1 MILHPGRLL
10 RRSVSWV
17 MGMGILVATLFA
29 ILVRGS
35 VFSYD
40 TWAFGASLSLVSAVL
55 MTVPFLLLG
64 AWVIIRGRGIV
75 RKVRHTLIRGTISIA
90 FIYIGYAVLYVASTN
105 AVPDKIRE
113 EYQMIHPLLRLAASP
128 VIVFDPSAFRH
139 PDGSVLE
146 DYRLMGLSAN
156 EANLHF
162 VQAND
167 LIHSLDLVTDNR
179 SEWRN
184 RAIELGFW
192 AFGFHSLRHRG
203 LGDHL
208 HVSLRLPG

>member
-55 MTVPFLLLG
+55 MTVPLLLLG
-64 AWVIIRGRGIV
+64 ARVIIRGRGIV
-75 RKVRHTLIRGTISIA
+75 RRFQLMLIRGAIMIA

-162 VQAND
+162 VQKDD

>member
-55 MTVPFLLLG
+55 MTVPLLLLG

-75 RKVRHTLIRGTISIA
+75 RKVQLMLIRGAIMIT

-105 AVPDKIRE
+105 AVPDEIRE
-113 EYQMIHPLLRLAASP
+113 EYQTIHPLLRLAASP

-162 VQAND
+162 VQKDD

>member
-40 TWAFGASLSLVSAVL
+40 TWALGASLSLVSAVL
-55 MTVPFLLLG
+55 MTVPLLLLG

-75 RKVRHTLIRGTISIA
+75 RRFQLMLIRGAIMIA

-105 AVPDKIRE
+105 AVPDEIRE
-113 EYQMIHPLLRLAASP
+113 EYQTIHPLLRLAASP

-162 VQAND
+162 VQKDD
-167 LIHSLDLVTDNR
+167 LIHSLDLVIDNR

>member
-1 MILHPGRLL
+1 MTYHPGSLL

-35 VFSYD
+35 VFSYH
-40 TWAFGASLSLVSAVL
+40 TWGFAASLSLVCAAL
-55 MTVPFLLLG
+55 MTVPLLLLG
-64 AWVIIRGRGIV
+64 IWVMIPGRGII
-75 RKVRHTLIRGTISIA
+75 RHMLIRGAIA
-90 FIYIGYAVLYVASTN
+90 IAIIYTGYAVLYVASTN
-105 AVPDKIRE
+105 AVPDEIRE

-128 VIVFDPSAFRH
+128 VIVFDPSAFRQ
-139 PDGSVLE
+139 PEGSMLE

-162 VQAND
+162 AQKDD
-167 LIHSLDLVTDNR
+167 LIHSLDLATDNR

-184 RAIELGFW
+184 RAIEIGFW
-192 AFGFHSLRHRG
+192 ALGFHSLRHVG
-203 LGDHL
+203 VGDHL

>member
-55 MTVPFLLLG
+55 MTVPLLLLG
-64 AWVIIRGRGIV
+64 ARVIIRGRGIV
-75 RKVRHTLIRGTISIA
+75 RRFQLMLIRGAIMIA

-105 AVPDKIRE
+105 AVPDEIRE
-113 EYQMIHPLLRLAASP
+113 EYQTIHPLLRLAASP

-162 VQAND
+162 VQKDD

-192 AFGFHSLRHRG
+192 ALGFHSLRHRG
-203 LGDHL
+203 VGDHL

>member
-105 AVPDKIRE
+105 AVPDEIRE
-113 EYQMIHPLLRLAASP
+113 EYQTIHPLLRLAASP

-162 VQAND
+162 VQKDD

>member
-40 TWAFGASLSLVSAVL
+40 TWALGASLSLVSAVL

-64 AWVIIRGRGIV
+64 AWVIIRGRRIGRRV
-75 RKVRHTLIRGTISIA
+75 QLMFIRGAIMIA

-162 VQAND
+162 MQTDD

-203 LGDHL
+203 VGDHL
-208 HVSLRLPG
+208 HISLRIPG

>member
-64 AWVIIRGRGIV
+64 AWVIIRGRRIV

-162 VQAND
+162 VQANN

>member
-55 MTVPFLLLG
+55 MTVPLLLLG
-64 AWVIIRGRGIV
+64 ARVIIRGRGIV
-75 RKVRHTLIRGTISIA
+75 RRFQLMLIRSAIMIA

-105 AVPDKIRE
+105 AVPDEIRE
-113 EYQMIHPLLRLAASP
+113 EYQTIHPLLRLAASP

-162 VQAND
+162 VQKDD

>member
-1 MILHPGRLL
+1 MTYHPGSLL

-55 MTVPFLLLG
+55 MSVPLLLLG
-64 AWVIIRGRGIV
+64 ARVIIRGRGIV

-162 VQAND
+162 VQKDD

>member
-55 MTVPFLLLG
+55 MTVPLLLLG
-64 AWVIIRGRGIV
+64 ARVIIRGRGIV
-75 RKVRHTLIRGTISIA
+75 RRFQLMLIRGAIMIA

-105 AVPDKIRE
+105 AVPDEIRE
-113 EYQMIHPLLRLAASP
+113 EYQTIHPLLRLAASP

>member
-192 AFGFHSLRHRG
+192 ALGFHSLRHRG
-203 LGDHL
+203 VGDHL

>member
-90 FIYIGYAVLYVASTN
+90 FIYMGYAVLYVASTN
-105 AVPDKIRE
+105 AVPDEIRE
-113 EYQMIHPLLRLAASP
+113 EYQTIHPLLRLAASP

-162 VQAND
+162 VQKDD

>member
-1 MILHPGRLL
+1 MTYHPGSLL

-162 VQAND
+162 VQKDD

-203 LGDHL
+203 VGDHL

>member
-1 MILHPGRLL
+1 MIRHSGSLL

-17 MGMGILVATLFA
+17 IGMGILVATLFA

-55 MTVPFLLLG
+55 MTVPLLLLG
-64 AWVIIRGRGIV
+64 AWVIIRGCGIV
-75 RKVRHTLIRGTISIA
+75 RRVQLMLIRGAIMIA
-90 FIYIGYAVLYVASTN
+90 FIYMGYAVLYVASTN
-105 AVPDKIRE
+105 TVPDEIRE

-128 VIVFDPSAFRH
+128 VIVFDPSAFRQ
-139 PDGSVLE
+139 PDGSMLE

-162 VQAND
+162 VQKDD

-203 LGDHL
+203 VGDHL

>member
-162 VQAND
+162 MQTDD
-167 LIHSLDLVTDNR
+167 LIHSLDLVIDNR

-192 AFGFHSLRHRG
+192 ALGFHSLHHRG
-203 LGDHL
+203 VGDHL

>member
-105 AVPDKIRE
+105 AVPDEIRE

-192 AFGFHSLRHRG
+192 ALGFHSLRHRG
-203 LGDHL
+203 VGDHL

>member
-1 MILHPGRLL
+1 MIRHPGSLL
-10 RRSVSWV
+10 RRSVSWL
-17 MGMGILVATLFA
+17 MCMCILVATLFA

-35 VFSYD
+35 VFSYH
-40 TWAFGASLSLVSAVL
+40 TWAFGASISLVCAVV
-55 MTVPFLLLG
+55 MTVPLLLLG
-64 AWVIIRGRGIV
+64 VRVIIPGSGIIQ
-75 RKVRHTLIRGTISIA
+75 RLQRMLIRGTLMIA
-90 FIYIGYAVLYVASTN
+90 FIYMGYAVLYVASTN
-105 AVPDKIRE
+105 AVPDEIRE

-128 VIVFDPSAFRH
+128 VIVLDPSAFRP
-139 PDGSVLE
+139 PDGSMLE

-162 VQAND
+162 VQTDD

-192 AFGFHSLRHRG
+192 AFGFHSLRLLG
-203 LGDHL
+203 VGDHL

>member
-1 MILHPGRLL
+1 MTYHPGSLL

-40 TWAFGASLSLVSAVL
+40 TWALGASLSLFSAVL

-162 VQAND
+162 VQKDD

>member
-1 MILHPGRLL
+1 
-10 RRSVSWV
+10 

-55 MTVPFLLLG
+55 MTVPLLLLG
-64 AWVIIRGRGIV
+64 ARVIIRGRGIV
-75 RKVRHTLIRGTISIA
+75 RRFQLMLIRGAIMIA

-105 AVPDKIRE
+105 AVPDEIRE
-113 EYQMIHPLLRLAASP
+113 EYQTIHPLLRLAASP

-162 VQAND
+162 VQKDD

>member
-1 MILHPGRLL
+1 M
-10 RRSVSWV
+10 
-17 MGMGILVATLFA
+17 
-29 ILVRGS
+29 
-35 VFSYD
+35 
-40 TWAFGASLSLVSAVL
+40 
-55 MTVPFLLLG
+55 
-64 AWVIIRGRGIV
+64 
-75 RKVRHTLIRGTISIA
+75 LIRGAIMIA
-90 FIYIGYAVLYVASTN
+90 FIYMGYAVLYVASTN
-105 AVPDKIRE
+105 TVPDEIRE

-128 VIVFDPSAFRH
+128 VIVFDPSAFRQ
-139 PDGSVLE
+139 PDGSMLE

-162 VQAND
+162 VQKDD

-192 AFGFHSLRHRG
+192 AFGFHSLHHRG
-203 LGDHL
+203 VGDHL

>member
-40 TWAFGASLSLVSAVL
+40 TWALGASLSLVSAVL

-162 VQAND
+162 VQKDD

-192 AFGFHSLRHRG
+192 ALGFHSLRHRG
-203 LGDHL
+203 VGDHL

>member
-75 RKVRHTLIRGTISIA
+75 RRFQLMLIRGAIMIA

-105 AVPDKIRE
+105 AVPDEIRE
-113 EYQMIHPLLRLAASP
+113 EYQTIHPLLRLAASP

-162 VQAND
+162 AQAND
-167 LIHSLDLVTDNR
+167 LIHSLDLVTDSR

-192 AFGFHSLRHRG
+192 ALGFHSLRHRG
-203 LGDHL
+203 VGDHL

>member
-10 RRSVSWV
+10 RRLVSWV

-55 MTVPFLLLG
+55 MTVPLLLLG
-64 AWVIIRGRGIV
+64 ARVIIRGRGIV
-75 RKVRHTLIRGTISIA
+75 RRFQLMLIRGAIMIA

-105 AVPDKIRE
+105 AVPDEIRE
-113 EYQMIHPLLRLAASP
+113 EYQTIHPLLRLAASP

-162 VQAND
+162 VQKDD

>member
-64 AWVIIRGRGIV
+64 AWVIIRGRRIG
-75 RKVRHTLIRGTISIA
+75 RRFQLMFIRGAIMIA

-162 VQAND
+162 AQAND
-167 LIHSLDLVTDNR
+167 LIHSLDLVTDSR

-192 AFGFHSLRHRG
+192 ALGFHSLRHRG
-203 LGDHL
+203 VGDHL

>member
-40 TWAFGASLSLVSAVL
+40 TWALGASLSLVSAVL

-64 AWVIIRGRGIV
+64 AWVIIRGRRIG
-75 RKVRHTLIRGTISIA
+75 RRFQLMFIRGAIMIA

-105 AVPDKIRE
+105 AVPDEIRE
-113 EYQMIHPLLRLAASP
+113 EYQTIHPLLRLAASP

-162 VQAND
+162 VQKDD

>member
-1 MILHPGRLL
+1 MTYQPGSLL

-35 VFSYD
+35 VFSYH
-40 TWAFGASLSLVSAVL
+40 TWGFAASLSLVCAAL
-55 MTVPFLLLG
+55 MTVPLLLLG
-64 AWVIIRGRGIV
+64 IWVMIPGRGII
-75 RKVRHTLIRGTISIA
+75 RHMLIRGTIAIA
-90 FIYIGYAVLYVASTN
+90 FIYTGYAVLYVTSTS
-105 AVPDKIRE
+105 AVPDEIRE
-113 EYQMIHPLLRLAASP
+113 EYRMIHPLLRLAASP
-128 VIVFDPSAFRH
+128 VIVFDPSAFQQSE
-139 PDGSVLE
+139 GSMLE

-162 VQAND
+162 AQKDD
-167 LIHSLDLVTDNR
+167 LIHSLDLATDNR

-184 RAIELGFW
+184 RAIEIGFW
-192 AFGFHSLRHRG
+192 ALGFHSLRHVG
-203 LGDHL
+203 VGDHL

>member
-40 TWAFGASLSLVSAVL
+40 TWALGASLSLVSAVL
-55 MTVPFLLLG
+55 MTVPLLLLG
-64 AWVIIRGRGIV
+64 ARVIIRGRGIV
-75 RKVRHTLIRGTISIA
+75 RRFQLMLIRGAIMIA

-105 AVPDKIRE
+105 AVPDEIRE
-113 EYQMIHPLLRLAASP
+113 EYQTIHPLLRLAASP

-162 VQAND
+162 VQKDD

-203 LGDHL
+203 VGDHL

>member
-162 VQAND
+162 VQTDD

-192 AFGFHSLRHRG
+192 ALGFHSLRHRG
-203 LGDHL
+203 VGDHL

>member
-40 TWAFGASLSLVSAVL
+40 TWALGASLSLVSAVL

-162 VQAND
+162 MQTDD

-203 LGDHL
+203 VGDHL

>member
-203 LGDHL
+203 VGDHL

>member
-105 AVPDKIRE
+105 AVPDEIRE
-113 EYQMIHPLLRLAASP
+113 EYQTIHPLLRLAASP

-162 VQAND
+162 MQTDD

>member
-90 FIYIGYAVLYVASTN
+90 FIYMGYAVLYVASTN
-105 AVPDKIRE
+105 AVPDEIRE
-113 EYQMIHPLLRLAASP
+113 EYQTIHPLLRLAASP

-162 VQAND
+162 AQAND
-167 LIHSLDLVTDNR
+167 LIHSLDLVTDSR

-192 AFGFHSLRHRG
+192 ALGFHSLRHRG
-203 LGDHL
+203 VGDHL

>member
-64 AWVIIRGRGIV
+64 AWVIIRGRRIG
-75 RKVRHTLIRGTISIA
+75 RRFQLMFIRGAIMIA

-105 AVPDKIRE
+105 AVPDEIRE
-113 EYQMIHPLLRLAASP
+113 EYQTIHPLLRLAASP

-162 VQAND
+162 VQKDD

>member
-55 MTVPFLLLG
+55 MTVPLLLLG

-75 RKVRHTLIRGTISIA
+75 RRVQLMLIRGAIMIT

-105 AVPDKIRE
+105 AVPDEIRE
-113 EYQMIHPLLRLAASP
+113 EYQTIHPLLRLAASP

-162 VQAND
+162 VQKDD

>member
-17 MGMGILVATLFA
+17 MGMGILVVTLFA

-55 MTVPFLLLG
+55 MTVPLLLVG

-75 RKVRHTLIRGTISIA
+75 RRFQLMLIRGAIMIA

-105 AVPDKIRE
+105 AVPDEIRE
-113 EYQMIHPLLRLAASP
+113 EYQTIHPLLRLAASP

-162 VQAND
+162 VQKDD